1 MIGPNLSEISI
12 RRPSLMGYLM
22 LVAVIA
28 GTLAFIKLGRN
39 EDPAFTFRTMI
50 VAAQWP
56 GATIDDTLTQ
66 VTERL
71 ERKLQEVPYID
82 NLRSFTNAGRTTI
95 FVDLKGSTPAA
106 VVPDM
111 WYDVRRRIGDMARTL
126 PQGVQGPF
134 FDDDFGDTF
143 GIIYGFTADGFT
155 HRELRDYV
163 ESARSRLLLVPD
175 VSKVE
180 ILGAQDEQIF
190 LEISTERLAALGL
203 DYGAIIAT
211 LQAQNAVRPA
221 GVVQTGE
228 ERIALRVSG
237 AFASEADLLAV
248 NFLAD
253 GRILRLSDIAT
264 VRRGLVDPPQP
275 KFRVNGQ
282 DAIGLAVA
290 MRAGGDILALGNNVR
305 AAMRGI
311 VNDLPIGIEATLV
324 ADQAETVDT
333 AINEF
338 TTSLWQA
345 ILIIIVCSF
354 ISLGVR
360 PGSVVALGIPLTL
373 AIVFPLMQ
381 ATGIDLQRISLGAL
395 IIALALLVDDAMTT
409 VDAMMRRLAAGDSK
423 TDAATFAYRNLA
435 APMLAGTLVTIAG
448 FVPIGFAKSS
458 AGEYTFSIFAVVG
471 MTLIVSWFVAVL
483 FAPLIGMLLLR
494 APKGA
499 VDGPPNIVERTY
511 RTVLTTALKF
521 RYVTIAG
528 TLGLFALAIVG
539 VRFVPQQFF
548 PASDRPELLV
558 DLALPQNAS
567 IYASEA
573 AVTRLEATLKDDSD
587 VVRWST
593 YIGRGAIRFYLPLN
607 VQLANPH
614 FSQLVVV
621 ARDVAAR
628 DRIQAKLDRLLA
640 EEFPAAVSRTSPLE
654 LGPPVGWPV
663 QYRVSG
669 PDPEAVRGIALK
681 LAQGVGANPDTR
693 RINFDWME
701 PQRQVRIEVDQDQV
715 RRLGISS
722 ATLATVLNT
731 KVTGQTVTQVRD
743 DIYLINVVMR
753 ATDEERVSLDA
764 LRTLQV
770 PVAGGRTVAL
780 SQFATFSFTQELP
793 QIWRRNRVPTL
804 TVQMDV
810 REGVLPD
817 TVVTALEPVIA
828 QLQATLPPGYAI
840 ETGGIAE
847 ESAASRASVMAVV
860 PAMILIMLTVMMFQ
874 LQNFQRLFF
883 MVSVMP
889 LGMIGVVGALLLF
902 NRPLGFVAILGILA
916 LLGMIAKNAIILI
929 VQIEIDRAEG
939 KGVWEAAV
947 SAASSRFRPLVLTA
961 LSTVLGMIPIV
972 PTVFWGP
979 MAIAISGGLLV
990 ATLLTLV
997 FLPTVYVTWFRGQ
1010 PPAVRAAT

>member
-12 RRPSLMGYLM
+12 KRPSLIFYFMIL
-22 LVAVIA
+22 AVIA
-28 GTLAFIKLGRN
+28 GTLTFLKLGRN
-39 EDPAFTFRTMI
+39 EDPAFTFRTMV
-50 VAAQWP
+50 VAAHWP
-56 GATIDDTLTQ
+56 GATIDETLQQ

-111 WYDVRRRIGDMARTL
+111 WYDVRRRVGDMAHTL
-126 PQGVQGPF
+126 PQGVLGPF
-134 FDDDFGDTF
+134 FDDDFGDTY
-143 GIIYGFTADGFT
+143 GIIYGFTADGFS

-163 ESARSRLLLVPD
+163 ESARSRLLLVQD

-203 DYGAIIAT
+203 DYGAILAT

-228 ERIALRVSG
+228 ERISLRVSG

-248 NFLAD
+248 NIVAA
-253 GRILRLSDIAT
+253 GQVLRLSDIAT
-264 VRRGLVDPPQP
+264 VRRGLIDPPQP
-275 KFRVNGQ
+275 MFRVNGTN
-282 DAIGLAVA
+282 AIGLAVA
-290 MRAGGDILALGNNVR
+290 MRAGGDILALGENVR
-305 AAMRGI
+305 AAMAAIKR
-311 VNDLPIGIEATLV
+311 DLPVGIEPILV
-324 ADQAETVDT
+324 ADQAVTVDV
-333 AINEF
+333 AIGDF
-338 TTSLWQA
+338 TESLWQA

-360 PGSVVALGIPLTL
+360 PGLVVALGIPLTL

-423 TDAATFAYRNLA
+423 EDAATFAYKNLA

-448 FVPIGFAKSS
+448 FVPIGFAASS

-471 MTLIVSWFVAVL
+471 MTLIVSWFVAVM
-483 FAPLIGMLLLR
+483 FAPLIGMKLLR
-494 APKGA
+494 APKGP
-499 VDGPPNIVERTY
+499 VDAPPGRVERGY
-511 RTVLTTALKF
+511 RALLTTALRF
-521 RYVTIAG
+521 RFVTIG
-528 TLGLFALAIVG
+528 LTLGLFGIAVVG
-539 VRFVPQQFF
+539 MRYVPQQFF

-558 DLALPQNAS
+558 DLTLPQNSS
-567 IYASEA
+567 IFASEA
-573 AVTRLEATLKDDSD
+573 AVTRLERTLKDSPE
-587 VVRWST
+587 VERWSS

-607 VQLANPH
+607 AQLPNP
-614 FSQLVVV
+614 FFAQLVVV
-621 ARDVAAR
+621 AKDVDAR
-628 DRIQAKLDRLLA
+628 DRLQAKLDAVLS
-640 EEFPAAVSRTSPLE
+640 EEFPGIVSRTAPLE
-654 LGPPVGWPV
+654 LGPPVGWPL

-669 PDPEAVRGIALK
+669 PSPDRVRAIALD
-681 LAQGVGANPDTR
+681 LAQVMGANPDTR

-701 PQRQVRIEVDQDQV
+701 PQRQVRITVDQDQA

-722 ATLATVLNT
+722 ASLAAVLNT
-731 KVTGQTVTQVRD
+731 KVTGQTITQVRD

-753 ATDEERVSLDA
+753 ATDAERASLETLA
-764 LRTLQV
+764 TLQV
-770 PVAGGRTVAL
+770 PIPGGRTVAL
-780 SQFATFSFTQELP
+780 SQFATFEHTQELP
-793 QIWRRNRVPTL
+793 QVWRRNRVPTL
-804 TVQMDV
+804 TVQADV
-810 REGVLPD
+810 RAGILPD
-817 TVVTALEPVIA
+817 AAVTTLAPEIA
-828 QLQATLPPGYAI
+828 RLGATLPPGYAI
-840 ETGGIAE
+840 ATGGIDE
-847 ESAASRASVMAVV
+847 ESKASRASVLAVV
-860 PAMILIMLTVMMFQ
+860 PAMIVIMLTVMMFQ
-874 LQNFQRLFF
+874 LQSFQRLFF
-883 MVSVMP
+883 LVSVMP
-889 LGMIGVVGALLLF
+889 LGLIGVVGALLLF
-902 NRPLGFVAILGILA
+902 DRPMGFVAILGMLA

-939 KGVWEAAV
+939 KAVWEAAV
-947 SAASSRFRPLVLTA
+947 SAAASRFRPLVLTA
-961 LSTVLGMIPIV
+961 LSTILGMVPII

-1010 PPAVRAAT
+1010 PATRPTA